1 MIYKY
6 LYNKK
11 CNIILRPSPISNMSQ
26 QQEYHSYASTYQG
39 RYGVRA
45 INEGPIV
52 YAQYAA
58 DKQPY
63 LNNNKELIFVVDLS
77 ASMSPSIHQLRSSLK
92 AVRDTI
98 LSLTGTT
105 QHNEKAFRQAANI
118 RLIGFSKDAW
128 EFYSSEDSSEDITW
142 DKIIDK
148 KIIARDATN
157 MGAGLLLAFD
167 RTSVNK
173 ATWIVV
179 MTDGH
184 CNRGLYRTC
193 DSFKRLLAKCPQNT
207 QIVTL
212 GYGKNFQPD
221 ILQVLGDF
229 TYIED
234 EEAIPIVLGSLAN
247 EFMTSWGFKAKFI
260 IPEYDNQQITAN
272 IGWGRGSKIPTSNGF
287 SKGET
292 VWGRVIIG
300 QKDIGALYDQR
311 EVAYGYLM
319 SDSVYFEQLPGQ
331 QIFVEYISLLDMT
344 VNRIELIIAKGD
356 QPPQKVREYY
366 YLSAKGRRLM
376 AIYHALYKGR
386 VTHVIPIIKADID
399 KWQEDCALSHKEDI
413 LAVLEEC
420 QNGCANNSTMYRVAS
435 QAGDGTRQ
443 NSHSDV
449 TMYTLSQ
456 RESVNYTRQS
466 FDVYIVER

>member
-1 MIYKY
+1 
-6 LYNKK
+6 
-11 CNIILRPSPISNMSQ
+11 MSH
-26 QQEYHSYASTYQG
+26 QQEYNSYAATYQG

-58 DKQPY
+58 GQQAY
-63 LNNNKELIFVVDLS
+63 LNDNKELIFVVDLS
-77 ASMSPSIHQLRSSLK
+77 ASMGPSIHQLRSSLK
-92 AVRDTI
+92 AIRDTI

-105 QHNEKAFRQAANI
+105 QHTTQHTIQHTIQHNEKSFRQAANI

-234 EEAIPIVLGSLAN
+234 EEAIPTVLGSLAN

-260 IPEYDNQQITAN
+260 IPEYDNQQIT
-272 IGWGRGSKIPTSNGF
+272 SNSF
-287 SKGET
+287 AKDET

-311 EVAYGYLM
+311 EVAYGYVM
-319 SDSVYFEQLPGQ
+319 SDSIYFGQLPGQ
-331 QIFVEYISLLDMT
+331 QIFVE
-344 VNRIELIIAKGD
+344 
-356 QPPQKVREYY
+356 
-366 YLSAKGRRLM
+366 
-376 AIYHALYKGR
+376 
-386 VTHVIPIIKADID
+386 
-399 KWQEDCALSHKEDI
+399 
-413 LAVLEEC
+413 
-420 QNGCANNSTMYRVAS
+420 
-435 QAGDGTRQ
+435 
-443 NSHSDV
+443 
-449 TMYTLSQ
+449 
-456 RESVNYTRQS
+456 
-466 FDVYIVER
+466 